1 MNYASSPLLVAKKR
15 RIAQYGRSSSENW
28 KSGIPINNIPCYRQ
42 RLQFSSNPCRT
53 SLRNRR
59 WLQKADRRPHRLVLP
74 LLLLRDDLVGVIA
87 VVVVSSS
94 RICLGFSSVVVVGL
108 KLSWSDES
116 VAIVWENWRLRENG
130 TSDCLLL
137 SHLSFGFW
145 FWERIWFWF
154 LGFWE
159 EKEELRV
166 SLLSP
171 CTNLSFFLFFFFFSF
186 LF

>member
-1 MNYASSPLLVAKKR
+1 MNYASSPRLVAKKR

-94 RICLGFSSVVVVGL
+94 RICLGFSFVVVVGL

-116 VAIVWENWRLRENG
+116 VAIV
-130 TSDCLLL
+130 
-137 SHLSFGFW
+137 
-145 FWERIWFWF
+145 
-154 LGFWE
+154 
-159 EKEELRV
+159 
-166 SLLSP
+166 
-171 CTNLSFFLFFFFFSF
+171 
-186 LF
+186 

>member
-1 MNYASSPLLVAKKR
+1 MNYASSPRLVAKKR

-59 WLQKADRRPHRLVLP
+59 WLQKADQRPHRLVLP
-74 LLLLRDDLVGVIA
+74 LLLLQDDLVGVTA

-94 RICLGFSSVVVVGL
+94 RICLGFSFVVVVGL

-116 VAIVWENWRLRENG
+116 VAIV
-130 TSDCLLL
+130 
-137 SHLSFGFW
+137 
-145 FWERIWFWF
+145 
-154 LGFWE
+154 
-159 EKEELRV
+159 
-166 SLLSP
+166 
-171 CTNLSFFLFFFFFSF
+171 
-186 LF
+186 